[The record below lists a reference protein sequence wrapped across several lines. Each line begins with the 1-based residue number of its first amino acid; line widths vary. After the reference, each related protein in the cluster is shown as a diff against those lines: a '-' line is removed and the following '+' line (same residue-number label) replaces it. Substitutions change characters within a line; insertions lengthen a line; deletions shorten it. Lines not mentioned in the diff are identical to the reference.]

1 MTARGFLWVAL
12 VVVLVGILPAGA
24 GAVEIREVKSPGGIT
39 AWLVE
44 DRINPIISVEI
55 LFRGGAA
62 LDPDGKGG
70 LANMVSGLLDE
81 GAGDIDSQAFRREL
95 EDKAITLKFEA
106 GRDSFSG
113 SLRTLTE
120 NADRAFELLALA
132 LTKPRFDAEPVER
145 VRNQILTSLRHEAED
160 PDRLAADELNARV
173 FAGHGYASNPDGTA
187 ESVNAITVA
196 DLRTFTATRLGRD
209 NLVIGVVGDITP
221 AKLAPML
228 DRVFGALPAKAAP
241 WQMDDV
247 RFTSGGGTVVI
258 DKSFPQSAIAMAAP
272 GIKRDDPD
280 YYAALLVNHILGGGS
295 FTSRL
300 YQEVREKRGLA
311 YSVYSGLYPLQFGG
325 VVIARSGTANES
337 VAETVRIIR
346 EEWQR
351 MGKDGPTAEEL
362 RDAKTYINGSF
373 PLRFTS
379 SGAVANLL
387 VGIQIHD
394 LGRDYLDRR
403 GQLIDSV
410 SLDDAR
416 RVARRLLDVGGL
428 TTVVVGQPVGLEST
442 PDSGS

>member
-1 MTARGFLWVAL
+1 
-12 VVVLVGILPAGA
+12 
-24 GAVEIREVKSPGGIT
+24 
-39 AWLVE
+39 
-44 DRINPIISVEI
+44 
-55 LFRGGAA
+55 
-62 LDPDGKGG
+62 
-70 LANMVSGLLDE
+70 
-81 GAGDIDSQAFRREL
+81 
-95 EDKAITLKFEA
+95 
-106 GRDSFSG
+106 
-113 SLRTLTE
+113 
-120 NADRAFELLALA
+120 
-132 LTKPRFDAEPVER
+132 
-145 VRNQILTSLRHEAED
+145 
-160 PDRLAADELNARV
+160 
-173 FAGHGYASNPDGTA
+173 
-187 ESVNAITVA
+187 
-196 DLRTFTATRLGRD
+196 
-209 NLVIGVVGDITP
+209 
-221 AKLAPML
+221 
-228 DRVFGALPAKAAP
+228 
-241 WQMDDV
+241 
-247 RFTSGGGTVVI
+247 
-258 DKSFPQSAIAMAAP
+258 MAAP

-346 EEWQR
+346 DEWQR